1 MMMLL
6 CDVLR
11 IKNKEVRAKDKRI
24 IATVAPVART
34 NNIMRGVIAGR
45 RMRWH
50 HDHRNRD
57 IGQHALDTR
66 LKSHDLPVILILCD
80 IVPLRTYKLS

>member
-1 MMMLL
+1 MMLL

-34 NNIMRGVIAGR
+34 NNIMRGVIAAVGENDGITIIA
-45 RMRWH
+45 M
-50 HDHRNRD
+50 
-57 IGQHALDTR
+57 
-66 LKSHDLPVILILCD
+66 
-80 IVPLRTYKLS
+80 